1 MLRCGGRSGGTG
13 PRLGG
18 NTGVVVAV
26 VDIVAESALD
36 VQPEPLERVLAAVE
50 WSVRSRRRPQ
60 FKLGERVFI
69 GTGAATLG
77 YVVSGHVSGMA
88 GEEFLDLPAGGA
100 LVSMGREP
108 YALRAE
114 ADTEIVLAELRPSS
128 REPSAIALMPDVLG
142 VSAFARIEPTISEI
156 ARDIGHPPEGIHR
169 AADSTIC
176 ALMVT
181 TVVLGAIRA
190 WAEAGCAPA
199 DWPARSAD
207 PFLARVIDAIHED
220 PGHDWS
226 VEKLAAIGAMSR
238 SVFAHR
244 FRAATGQT
252 PAAYL
257 NAVRIEAAK
266 PLLAAGGSVS
276 DAARRLGYASDEGFS
291 RAFRRRTGVRPSAWR
306 QRTSRRRPAE
316 TNNAVPTPTRIPATT

>member
-1 MLRCGGRSGGTG
+1 
-13 PRLGG
+13 
-18 NTGVVVAV
+18 
-26 VDIVAESALD
+26 
-36 VQPEPLERVLAAVE
+36 
-50 WSVRSRRRPQ
+50 
-60 FKLGERVFI
+60 
-69 GTGAATLG
+69 
-77 YVVSGHVSGMA
+77 
-88 GEEFLDLPAGGA
+88 
-100 LVSMGREP
+100 REP

-207 PFLARVIDAIHED
+207 PFLARVIDAIYDD

-238 SVFAHR
+238 SVFA
-244 FRAATGQT
+244 
-252 PAAYL
+252 
-257 NAVRIEAAK
+257 
-266 PLLAAGGSVS
+266 
-276 DAARRLGYASDEGFS
+276 
-291 RAFRRRTGVRPSAWR
+291 
-306 QRTSRRRPAE
+306 
-316 TNNAVPTPTRIPATT
+316 